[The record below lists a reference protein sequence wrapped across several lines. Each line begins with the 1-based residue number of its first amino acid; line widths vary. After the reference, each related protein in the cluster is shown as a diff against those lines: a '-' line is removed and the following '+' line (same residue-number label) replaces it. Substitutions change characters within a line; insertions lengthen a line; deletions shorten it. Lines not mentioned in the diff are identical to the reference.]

1 MNQRGFISSLYL
13 YAIMAVVVLGMGYGL
28 YYQIQKNGELS
39 AKLEVQQASLA
50 EANRLR
56 TMAEE
61 AVKERDQS
69 LTQTRVEINR
79 YRANLKALE
88 ARYATLLNTLLPD
101 EFIAGMCQLT
111 GSRNGTC
118 LPVQNTA
125 PKPPNS

>member
-1 MNQRGFISSLYL
+1 
-13 YAIMAVVVLGMGYGL
+13 MGYGL

-111 GSRNGTC
+111 GSRDGTC